1 MTGFLTFFGFG
12 SALAMNID
20 ILGGCNISNPT
31 VFWLLNTVF
40 WTCIIIGIVYVATHW
55 DMSYNLPRRRLIYT
69 VICIAI
75 VHIIAWFPVDYAWLL
90 IFVLSFIDG
99 YTIIRAD
106 QTRLKNK

>member
-1 MTGFLTFFGFG
+1 
-12 SALAMNID
+12 
-20 ILGGCNISNPT
+20 
-31 VFWLLNTVF
+31 
-40 WTCIIIGIVYVATHW
+40 
-55 DMSYNLPRRRLIYT
+55 MSYNLPRRRLIYT